1 MNYFI
6 YLESFEPII
15 AAVGLSRRSLAAAAH
30 RPDATNGIPD
40 AADRLD
46 AAADHPEAANGPP
59 DATDRRRTPQAPAD
73 AAATPPDAAATY

>member
-15 AAVGLSRRSLAAAAH
+15 AAPAAAAH

-46 AAADHPEAANGPP
+46 AAADRPEAANGPP

-73 AAATPPDAAATY
+73 AAATLPDAAATN